1 MKNFLPLLLFAV
13 LLACSEKTQETQTE
27 AYIPELVIKDSIVIN
42 RLIKPTMLDV
52 IPNHSEFLFYDFK
65 ASEFLRVSNSGVILK
80 TANLT
85 GDGRNTMQS
94 TYFVGAKYGGNNEI
108 VIQTMT
114 STFTYD
120 LDFQLKKK
128 VDSNFSLV
136 LPRVGG
142 SRGFETNGDYIYTFS
157 IDEKDRNTELL
168 QSENFNNE
176 YPFISIRDRHTL
188 AIVSSD
194 FIPSTSYVAQN
205 PGQYL
210 DLDPIAKFETNEM
223 YVLFPNS
230 PEMYVYDFPS
240 LKLKDHWDLNPGNS
254 YIQMEPS
261 NSVGEING
269 YRSLTAGRYQ
279 NFVFSNGYLLTEYQG
294 AAPQD
299 EVDDL
304 ANYTEGG
311 DEYKALVKKY
321 RSTPYYQIFEGK
333 SKLWEGQWNI
343 KLSML
348 RDLIFATV
356 KPGEDPNAVEKDVQT
371 FYFYELK

>member
-85 GDGRNTMQS
+85 GDGRNTIQS

-108 VIQTMT
+108 IIQTMT

-304 ANYTEGG
+304 ANYTGGG

-356 KPGEDPNAVEKDVQT
+356 KPGEDPDAVEKDIQT
-371 FYFYELK
+371 IYFYELK

>member
-1 MKNFLPLLLFAV
+1 MKNFLPMLLFAV
-13 LLACSEKTQETQTE
+13 LLACSERAQETQTE
-27 AYIPELVIKDSIVIN
+27 TYIPELVIKDSIVIN

-85 GDGRNTMQS
+85 GDGRNTIQS

-142 SRGFETNGDYIYTFS
+142 SRGFETIGDYIYTFS

-188 AIVSSD
+188 AIVSSY

>member
-13 LLACSEKTQETQTE
+13 LLACSEKIQETQTE
-27 AYIPELVIKDSIVIN
+27 AYIPDLVIKDSIVIN

-85 GDGRNTMQS
+85 GDGRNTIQS
-94 TYFVGAKYGGNNEI
+94 TYFVGAKYGGNKEI

-356 KPGEDPNAVEKDVQT
+356 KPGEDPDAVEKDVQT

>member
-13 LLACSEKTQETQTE
+13 LLACSEKTQETQIE